1 MSLQQ
6 VAAAIGASMRPQD
19 GAVRVR
25 RVTTDSRDVQPG
37 DMFFA
42 IVGERFDGHRFV
54 EEAVSKGAVA
64 CVTSRDHQVPRE
76 SRPAE
81 APRSV
86 GNRTSAPRLVVPD
99 TIEALGRLAAFYRR
113 EVMPISTQV
122 IAVTGSNG
130 KTTTKCMIDHVLGA
144 AMPGRSSPRSF
155 NNHVGLP
162 LTILSTDADDRY
174 LVVEIGTNAPGE
186 VASLAAITSP
196 DVAVITSIGE
206 AHCEGLGDVAA
217 IAAEKASLLDHLR
230 PHGLVLVNVD
240 RPEIRPHLDRP
251 SHARLMTFGFDR
263 HAGLRVSSANGT
275 LEGSSFKLD
284 SRFHVELR
292 MPGMHHATNAAAV
305 FGVARWFG
313 LEPADII
320 AGLRSFTAP
329 AGRTTLMNIGGVKL
343 IDDTYNANPASM
355 AAAIE
360 TLSGGASGRRVMVMG
375 DMLELGADTAPLHRR
390 VVGLAFDA
398 GIEIL
403 VAVGPAM
410 IDAVRV
416 LAGEAGPTQLV
427 MCANAEAASDI
438 LVSLLSEGDACWVK
452 GSRLM
457 QLDRVVS
464 YVKAH
469 WGVRAAVA

>member
-1 MSLQQ
+1 
-6 VAAAIGASMRPQD
+6 
-19 GAVRVR
+19 
-25 RVTTDSRDVQPG
+25 
-37 DMFFA
+37 
-42 IVGERFDGHRFV
+42 
-54 EEAVSKGAVA
+54 
-64 CVTSRDHQVPRE
+64 
-76 SRPAE
+76 
-81 APRSV
+81 
-86 GNRTSAPRLVVPD
+86 
-99 TIEALGRLAAFYRR
+99 
-113 EVMPISTQV
+113 
-122 IAVTGSNG
+122 
-130 KTTTKCMIDHVLGA
+130 
-144 AMPGRSSPRSF
+144 
-155 NNHVGLP
+155 
-162 LTILSTDADDRY
+162 
-174 LVVEIGTNAPGE
+174 
-186 VASLAAITSP
+186 
-196 DVAVITSIGE
+196 
-206 AHCEGLGDVAA
+206 
-217 IAAEKASLLDHLR
+217 
-230 PHGLVLVNVD
+230 
-240 RPEIRPHLDRP
+240 
-251 SHARLMTFGFDR
+251 MTFGFDR
-263 HAGLRVSSANGT
+263 HAGLRVGSAHGT

-284 SRFHVELR
+284 SRFQVELR

-329 AGRTTLMNIGGVKL
+329 AGRTTLLNIGGVKL

-360 TLSGGASGRRVMVMG
+360 TLSGEASGRRLMVMG
-375 DMLELGADTAPLHRR
+375 DMLELGAETAPLHRR

-416 LAGEAGPTQLV
+416 LAGKAGPTQLV

-457 QLDRVVS
+457 ELDRVVS